1 MSTKKAL
8 YSEIR
13 GKWTFVCVR
22 ITWTSPNQVLNYVR
36 RVEKEKNALQ
46 AEGDDLA
53 VSLETL
59 QKQKVKLTLSPPHRL
74 LLLYTKEKK
83 NEGAGALEREKGWF
97 PARFNFFPLPSLRAF
112 FPKSAVKAGL

>member
-1 MSTKKAL
+1 MSTQKVL
-8 YSEIR
+8 NSEIR
-13 GKWTFVCVR
+13 GKWSVVCVR
-22 ITWTSPNQVLNYVR
+22 ITWTSPNQMLNYVR

-59 QKQKVKLTLSPPHRL
+59 QKQKVKLTLSPPQRL

-83 NEGAGALEREKGWF
+83 
-97 PARFNFFPLPSLRAF
+97 
-112 FPKSAVKAGL
+112 